1 MNVFVDTAVINVRSG
16 KGGDGASHLRR
27 EKDRPKG
34 GPDGGNGGRGG
45 DVVVVADPHLDT
57 LIEFSFRSH
66 FFAIDGGKGMQ
77 KSCHG
82 ADGAGIEI
90 RLPVGSVVT
99 DADTGEFLVD
109 LITPGQKAVVAPGG
123 IGGLGNEHLKGALK
137 QTPLECTPGELAV
150 ERRLLIEL
158 KLIADVGLVGLPN
171 AGKSTLLSAISRAN
185 AKVGAYPFTTLSPQ
199 LGIAELDPD
208 RRLVFADLPGLI
220 EGAAQ
225 GAGLGHDFLKHVER
239 TRAIVHLVDLAPL
252 DGSDPADNWSLIR
265 KELLEFSVELA
276 EKPELDL
283 PAPSECPKAS
293 APSRY
298 LAPLARAFVPCL
310 RVLGNLRGRPLSP
323 SAGWLIQPVDRVR
336 VAGVRRRGKS
346 VSDTVVGIDQRP
358 RSSGHAMCR

>member
-45 DVVVVADPHLDT
+45 DVVVVADSHLDT

-109 LITPGQKAVVAPGG
+109 LIIPGQTAVVAPGG
-123 IGGLGNEHLKGALK
+123 AGGLGNEHFKGALK
-137 QTPLECTPGELAV
+137 QTPLECTPGVLAV

-208 RRLVFADLPGLI
+208 RRMVFADLPGLI

-252 DGSDPADNWSLIR
+252 DGSDPAANWHMIR
-265 KELLEFSVELA
+265 KELLEFSAELA
-276 EKPELDL
+276 EKPELVVL
-283 PAPSECPKAS
+283 NKVALVEPEEREERIERFAGAIGMRKGERPIAISGATGEGVRAMLEGAWKLAGKTSEPIGGS
-293 APSRY
+293 AETTRRPGTGSW
-298 LAPLARAFVPCL
+298 
-310 RVLGNLRGRPLSP
+310 GN
-323 SAGWLIQPVDRVR
+323 SAGT
-336 VAGVRRRGKS
+336 AS
-346 VSDTVVGIDQRP
+346 
-358 RSSGHAMCR
+358 